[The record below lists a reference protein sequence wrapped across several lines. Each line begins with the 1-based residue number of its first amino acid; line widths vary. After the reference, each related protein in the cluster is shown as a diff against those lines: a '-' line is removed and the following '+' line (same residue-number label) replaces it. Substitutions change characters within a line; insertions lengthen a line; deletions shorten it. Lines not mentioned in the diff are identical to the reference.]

1 MPMNDIFK
9 ALSDPSRRR
18 IIQLLKNGDLSAGEI
33 AQHFNMTKPS
43 ISHHLN
49 LLKQAQ
55 LVISEKQGQSVI
67 YSLNTTTLQDALS
80 FFFDVIN
87 KEDSTHEN

>member
-1 MPMNDIFK
+1 MNDIFK
-9 ALSDPSRRR
+9 ALSDPSRRK

-33 AQHFNMTKPS
+33 AQHFDMAKPS

-49 LLKQAQ
+49 LLKQAH

-87 KEDSTHEN
+87 KEDSSDEN